1 VGRFARTAAS
11 TGGARETA
19 TTDGGDGAGRAGNG
33 TEYVADLTGTVAP
46 VASDQLGAVVGR
58 VECRLSRLQFR
69 TVPGPAVDGDAAFL
83 DVGTQ
88 VRAIRGHA
96 PSRRVAA
103 QIGGVNRVYLAQP
116 APRRTS

>member
-1 VGRFARTAAS
+1 
-11 TGGARETA
+11 
-19 TTDGGDGAGRAGNG
+19 
-33 TEYVADLTGTVAP
+33 
-46 VASDQLGAVVGR
+46 
-58 VECRLSRLQFR
+58 
-69 TVPGPAVDGDAAFL
+69 VDGDAAFL